1 MATYYDVLV
10 TNMGEAYAEIELSL
24 KKSEYYLLKKVADK
38 LNASREAYAPTLSV
52 VNLNIE
58 RELKKVKDAK
68 EITKELVASLT
79 THEAIEAA
87 KARKAEDRELVEKYI
102 AGQSDDAPNAMA
114 LAFKKAIAEKKA

>member
-38 LNASREAYAPTLSV
+38 LKASREAYAPTLSV